1 MHYNEQTKSL
11 LQAVTRYANS
21 LDEATERYLE
31 GRGISKQVAQQFS
44 LGTVVDPENGHEQFK
59 GWLCIP
65 YFSALGL
72 CKSVKFRRLD
82 EGKPKYGQP
91 VGQKLHIY
99 NVADVLQDKGA
110 IAICE
115 GELDAVIMSGVCNVP
130 AVGIPGVQAWKP
142 YYAKLFTGFDT
153 VYVVGDNDQ
162 KEDGTNPGAEFSKRV
177 ASEIVNSQIVQLPA
191 GMDIT
196 DFYLRHGAEQ
206 TANLVGGV
214 R

>member
-1 MHYNEQTKSL
+1 MLFRS
-11 LQAVTRYANS
+11 
-21 LDEATERYLE
+21 
-31 GRGISKQVAQQFS
+31 
-44 LGTVVDPENGHEQFK
+44 
-59 GWLCIP
+59 
-65 YFSALGL
+65 
-72 CKSVKFRRLD
+72 FRRLD
-82 EGKPKYGQP
+82 DGKPKYGQP

-99 NVADVLQDKGA
+99 NVSDVLLDKGS

-115 GELDAVIMSGVCNVP
+115 GELDAVIMSGVCNLP

-153 VYVVGDNDQ
+153 VYILGDNDQ

-177 ASEIVNSQIVQLPA
+177 ASEITNSQIVSLPS

-196 DFYLRHGAEQ
+196 DFYLTHGAEQ
-206 TANLVGGV
+206 TTNLVGGV